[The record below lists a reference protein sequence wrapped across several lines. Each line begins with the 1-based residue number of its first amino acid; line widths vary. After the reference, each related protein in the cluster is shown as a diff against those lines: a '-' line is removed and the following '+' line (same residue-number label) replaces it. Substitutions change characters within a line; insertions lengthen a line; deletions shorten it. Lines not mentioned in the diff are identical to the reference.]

1 MKYESHPNIPQRCPL
16 LFPFK
21 LQSDKLQ
28 TNPAVLFRSTK
39 FCMVNRCNHV
49 CTNVIAYVVLFY
61 FQTQLI
67 SETHS
72 SEHIS
77 HARVQGFHGNL
88 AIAIQETGQMANE
101 QPPYY
106 VQNLNANPQFEE
118 DFGGGIIV
126 VLEFGAGQLKLMI
139 INSIPA
145 IVEEL

>member
-1 MKYESHPNIPQRCPL
+1 MS
-16 LFPFK
+16 FTFT

-28 TNPAVLFRSTK
+28 TKPVLLFRSTK
-39 FCMVNRCNHV
+39 FSTVNRCNHV

-67 SETHS
+67 SETHD

-77 HARVQGFHGNL
+77 QSHVRVQGFHGNL
-88 AIAIQETGQMANE
+88 AIQETGQAVNE

-106 VQNLNANPQFEE
+106 VENLNANPQLYPV
-118 DFGGGIIV
+118 GGIIV
-126 VLEFGAGQLKLMI
+126 VLEFGARQLGLVI
-139 INSIPA
+139 INSVTA